1 MSSAIPNSEVAI
13 GRRMNGSE
21 TLIDACSRSRS
32 HTFKR
37 AILGSW
43 LRLRSAA
50 RRPAPRRG
58 SGLTLLIAFA
68 LAALAP
74 LAAAL
79 ALSVLAL
86 SVVALR
92 IPAAPFLARREIG
105 RRRLLLPADNDL
117 GAVGQVGK
125 AGRYHAIG
133 GRQPAGDHRIG
144 FVLLRHHNRLRGDD
158 VAVANDVGE
167 RPRGAALHRRGR
179 YHNRFRER
187 VDLEP
192 HIAELDGPQLKNGI
206 GKHRLE
212 LERTDGRIDLAVDAR
227 QVAAVDHCYP
237 VIAEV

>member
-50 RRPAPRRG
+50 RRPAPLRG
-58 SGLTLLIAFA
+58 SGLTLLIAFT

-74 LAAAL
+74 VAAAL
-79 ALSVLAL
+79 ALSVLGL
-86 SVVALR
+86 SVLGLSVIALR

-117 GAVGQVGK
+117 GAIGQIGK

-133 GRQPAGDHRIG
+133 GRQSAGDHRIG
-144 FVLLRHHNRLRGDD
+144 FVLLRHHNRFGRHDVSVADD
-158 VAVANDVGE
+158 IAE
-167 RPRGAALHRRGR
+167 RPRRTALHRRGR
-179 YHNRFRER
+179 YNQRLRKR

-192 HIAELDGPQLKNGI
+192 
-206 GKHRLE
+206 
-212 LERTDGRIDLAVDAR
+212 
-227 QVAAVDHCYP
+227 
-237 VIAEV
+237 